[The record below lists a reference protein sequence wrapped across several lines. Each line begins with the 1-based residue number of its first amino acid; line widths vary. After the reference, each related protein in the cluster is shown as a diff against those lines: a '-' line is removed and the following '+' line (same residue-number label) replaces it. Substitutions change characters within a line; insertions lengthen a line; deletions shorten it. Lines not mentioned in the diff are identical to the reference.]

1 MAMRVPKAPGLSQ
14 MLKDG
19 SKTYH
24 GLEEA
29 VYRNI
34 DACRELA
41 KTTRTAY
48 GPNGMNKMVIN
59 HLEKLFVTNDAATI
73 MKELEVQHPAAKMI
87 ILASQMQEQEVGD
100 GTNFILVFAGALL
113 HNAEELLRMGLSPT
127 EVIDGYN
134 MAAKKALEILP
145 DLVCGEV
152 KDLRKSEEVFKV
164 IRTAVASK
172 QYGNEDF
179 LANLITKACIMV
191 HPKKSAFNVD
201 SVRVCKMLGCGVYQS
216 MVIQGMVFKR
226 EAESDL
232 NKAKDAKIVVYSCPF
247 DMGNTETKGT
257 VLIKSAKELMDFSQG
272 EEGLMDSQVK
282 AIADTGAKVVVSG
295 GKVAD
300 MALHYANKYGLM
312 VVRLNS
318 KFDLRRLCK
327 AVGATALPR
336 LTQPTA
342 EELGHCDLVY
352 SDEIGEDKVVVFKQE
367 KEESALATIVI
378 RGSTENIMDDIERAI
393 DDGVNNF
400 KVITRDQRLI
410 PGAGAT
416 EIELA
421 RQLASYAETCPGLE
435 QYAIMKYAEAFESLV
450 KALAENCG
458 IKSQELIANLYAEH
472 QQGRKNVGFDNEGEG
487 VAVKDV
493 AEANVL
499 EPFLTKMWGIKLAS
513 NAAAT
518 VLKVDQIIMSKPAG
532 GPKPREKADW
542 DDDD

>member
-1 MAMRVPKAPGLSQ
+1 MAMRVPKAPGLAQ

-48 GPNGMNKMVIN
+48 GPNGKVMKQSPGNRTQVLQLTCTNSSPKPLGQKVLTSWTGQLVV
-59 HLEKLFVTNDAATI
+59 LEPHCYTRFQKYFSASF
-73 MKELEVQHPAAKMI
+73 
-87 ILASQMQEQEVGD
+87 LASTRPCYG
-100 GTNFILVFAGALL
+100 
-113 HNAEELLRMGLSPT
+113 
-127 EVIDGYN
+127 
-134 MAAKKALEILP
+134 

-179 LANLITKACIMV
+179 LSNLITKACIMV

-216 MVIQGMVFKR
+216 TVIQGMVFKR

-232 NKAKDAKIVVYSCPF
+232 VKAKDAKIVVYTCPF

-257 VLIKSAKELMDFSQG
+257 VLIKTAKELMDFSKG
-272 EEGLMDSQVK
+272 EEGLMDAMVK
-282 AIADTGAKVVVSG
+282 SIADTGAKVVVSG

-342 EELGHCDLVY
+342 EELGHCDMVY

-400 KVITRDQRLI
+400 KVITRDQRLL

-493 AEANVL
+493 AEANIL
-499 EPFLTKMWGIKLAS
+499 EPFLTKMWGIRLAS